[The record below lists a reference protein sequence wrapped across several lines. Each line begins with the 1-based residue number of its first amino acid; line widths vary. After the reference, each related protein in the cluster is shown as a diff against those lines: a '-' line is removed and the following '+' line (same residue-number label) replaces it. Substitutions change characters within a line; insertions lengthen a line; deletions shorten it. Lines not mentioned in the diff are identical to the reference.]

1 MVSALD
7 GFQDQFLLTVFCCSV
22 LVPTPVILFLDIRL
36 SWKLFC
42 VSYGLWEL
50 CLGSLRPWMK
60 IPTSRVYLSL
70 PFQLFCVLCHAIHVS
85 PFLPGG
91 FPDSSDGK
99 ESACNAGDPGS
110 IPGLGRSFGEGT
122 CNPLQSSRLGNPID
136 RGDWWA
142 IVHRVARQLDSTWQ
156 LNNNNIVK
164 HTVNICLLYARD
176 SA

>member
-110 IPGLGRSFGEGT
+110 IPGLGRSSGEG
-122 CNPLQSSRLGNPID
+122 NGYPLQCSCLENPRDGGAWWAAVYGVAQSRTRLRWLSSSR
-136 RGDWWA
+136 A
-142 IVHRVARQLDSTWQ
+142 
-156 LNNNNIVK
+156 
-164 HTVNICLLYARD
+164 
-176 SA
+176 